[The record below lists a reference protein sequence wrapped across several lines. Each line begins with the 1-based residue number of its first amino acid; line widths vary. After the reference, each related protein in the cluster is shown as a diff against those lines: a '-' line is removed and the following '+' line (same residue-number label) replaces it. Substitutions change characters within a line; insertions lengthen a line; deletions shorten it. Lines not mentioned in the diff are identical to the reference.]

1 MNARACPG
9 GSSDRQER
17 PLHLP
22 NLHPS
27 PATPPTA
34 RYRLKFPQARPSLE
48 LPKIYPITLRWRRSK
63 TRNERLQR
71 RIFEKHIPDTEDYS
85 PSWMRNVF
93 VRFSHTC

>member
-1 MNARACPG
+1 MNARDCPG

-22 NLHPS
+22 NLRPS

-34 RYRLKFPQARPSLE
+34 RYRLKPPQARPHLE
-48 LPKIYPITLRWRRSK
+48 LPMIHPVTLRWHRSK
-63 TRNERLQR
+63 IPNERLQQ
-71 RIFEKHIPDTEDYS
+71 RIFEKNIPDTEDYS

-93 VRFSHTC
+93 VRFLRTC